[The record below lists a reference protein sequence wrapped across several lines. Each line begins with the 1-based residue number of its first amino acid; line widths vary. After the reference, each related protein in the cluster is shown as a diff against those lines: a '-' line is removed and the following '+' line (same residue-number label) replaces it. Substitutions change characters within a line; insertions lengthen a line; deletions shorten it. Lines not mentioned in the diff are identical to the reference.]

1 MYFYIN
7 KDLTKDGSVVDDK
20 DFILKQKGSYC

>member
-7 KDLTKDGSVVDDK
+7 KDLTKDDSVVDDK
-20 DFILKQKGSYC
+20 DFILKQKGSYF

>member
-20 DFILKQKGSYC
+20 DFILKQEGSYF